1 MKDKKGITV
10 TNAVQKM
17 LDESNPK
24 PNKIWVNK
32 GSEFYNSS
40 MKSWLQDNKIEMY
53 STQNEGNS
61 VVAATFITTL
71 KNKIFKYITP
81 ISENVYID
89 KSDDIVNKY
98 NNTYHDAF
106 KTILLK

>member
-40 MKSWLQDNKIEMY
+40 MKSWLQDNNIEMY

>member
-10 TNAVQKM
+10 TNATQKM
-17 LDESNPK
+17 LEESNPK

-40 MKSWLQDNKIEMY
+40 MKSWLQDNNIEMY

-71 KNKIFKYITP
+71 KNKIFEYITP

>member
-1 MKDKKGITV
+1 
-10 TNAVQKM
+10 M

>member
-10 TNAVQKM
+10 TNAIQKM
-17 LDESNPK
+17 LEESNPK

-40 MKSWLQDNKIEMY
+40 MKSWLQDNNIEMY
-53 STQNEGNS
+53 STQNEVNS

>member
-10 TNAVQKM
+10 FNAIQKM

-32 GSEFYNSS
+32 GSKFYNSS
-40 MKSWLQDNKIEMY
+40 MKSWLQDNNIEMY
-53 STQNEGNS
+53 SKQNEGNS
-61 VVAATFITTL
+61 VVAATFITTS

>member
-1 MKDKKGITV
+1 MKDKKDITV
-10 TNAVQKM
+10 TNAIQKM

-40 MKSWLQDNKIEMY
+40 NIEMY
-53 STQNEGNS
+53 LTQNEGNS

-71 KNKIFKYITP
+71 KNKIFK
-81 ISENVYID
+81 
-89 KSDDIVNKY
+89 
-98 NNTYHDAF
+98 
-106 KTILLK
+106 

>member
-10 TNAVQKM
+10 TNAIQKM

-40 MKSWLQDNKIEMY
+40 MKSWLQDNNIEMY

>member
-10 TNAVQKM
+10 TNAIQKM
-17 LDESNPK
+17 LEESNPK

-40 MKSWLQDNKIEMY
+40 MKSWLQDNNIEMY

>member
-10 TNAVQKM
+10 TNAIQKM

-40 MKSWLQDNKIEMY
+40 MKSWLQDNNIEMY
-53 STQNEGNS
+53 STQDEGNS

-89 KSDDIVNKY
+89 KSDDTVNKY